1 MAIQDPVLYSDGN
14 LSAGTIATLE
24 DYRVNTNTAG
34 ADIKFGQAVVLKDG
48 LAVPAT
54 KAPIFGIVLKR
65 QYTDSYDF
73 IQSEMDKDH
82 WSEGEA
88 VDILRDG
95 TIAVPLS
102 DDVNEGENAT
112 VDADGNF
119 KAAGTSD
126 KIVGVFLSAGDKGST
141 AILQTRIVFDAA
153 NADNAAGNEPAT
165 APNVKEDPSNVE
177 SADTEAK
184 DAKASTSTKKASK

>member
-1 MAIQDPVLYSDGN
+1 MAILEDPVLYSDGN
-14 LSAGTIATLE
+14 LSAGKIATLE
-24 DYRVNTNTAG
+24 DYRINTATAG

-48 LAVPAT
+48 LAVPAS

-65 QYTDSYDF
+65 QYTSSIDF

-95 TIAVPLS
+95 TISVPIS

-126 KIVGVFLSAGDKGST
+126 KIVGVFLSAGNKGAT

-165 APNVKEDPSNVE
+165 TPDVKEDPSNVE
-177 SADTEAK
+177 KPADDT
-184 DAKASTSTKKASK
+184 KASSTSTKKASK